1 MASKHPKG
9 LYVLFFTEMWERFG
23 FYLMVALF
31 VLYMNERL
39 GWSEKEALNWYAWYM
54 FFVYLTPFFGG
65 IFADRV
71 FGYRRAVL
79 SGAILLGC
87 GYLMLGLAHPAAFYV
102 ALGLLVIGNGLF
114 KPNISTL
121 VGNLYP
127 QGDARRDSAFSIF
140 YMGINIGAFVAPI
153 VGETM
158 RQSFGWT
165 AAFSTAAVGMMVSF
179 VIFGLLREHL
189 AIADQ
194 RSSVAAVLDV
204 PLGPEYEDRPDPPE
218 VERKRIIALAIMC
231 GIVMTFWMAFQQNG
245 STLTLWARDNTD
257 RVIPMLDFRAL
268 SHLQIRVLHYEIPP
282 GVFSSVNPVFI
293 ILLTPPLVWLL
304 GKLRQWNLEPSTP
317 AKLGIG
323 MLLTAAAYGVMATAA
338 LHGGNHSKVSM
349 WWLIACYFVIT
360 IGELFV
366 SPMGLSMVTKLAP
379 RRMTAMLMGLW
390 FLSTAIGNWLAG
402 KTGAWFWKRWS
413 HSEFFIL
420 LVITSL
426 LAAGVLLTQFRRLKA
441 AMPPEGP
448 SLDESDAGS
457 TVPAPAPSVSAVT
470 TASLSSSAS

>member
-39 GWSEKEALNWYAWYM
+39 GWSEKDALDWYAWYM
-54 FFVYLTPFFGG
+54 FSVYLSPFVGG

-79 SGAILLGC
+79 TGATLLGA
-87 GYLMLGLAHPAAFYV
+87 GYAMLGWNSMAGFYV
-102 ALGLLVIGNGLF
+102 SLALLVVGNGLF

-127 QGDARRDSAFSIF
+127 QVDSRRDSAFSIF
-140 YMGINIGAFVAPI
+140 YMGINVGAFLAPN
-153 VGETM
+153 VGEAM
-158 RQSFGWT
+158 RQSMGWM
-165 AAFSTAAVGMMVSF
+165 AAFTTAGAGMLISF
-179 VIFGLLREHL
+179 TVFALFRKHL
-189 AIADQ
+189 AVADQ
-194 RSSVAAVLDV
+194 RSSVSAVLDI
-204 PLGPEYEDRPDPPE
+204 PLGPEYEDRPDPPQ
-218 VERKRIIALAIMC
+218 VERQRIAALAIMC

-257 RVIPMLDFRAL
+257 RVVTIPDLSAL
-268 SHLQIRVLHYEIPP
+268 WHMQLRLVPWEIPP

-304 GKLRQWNLEPSTP
+304 SQLRRFNLEPSTP
-317 AKLGIG
+317 AKIGIG
-323 MLLTAAAYGVMATAA
+323 MILTAAAYSVMALAA
-338 LHGGNHSKVSM
+338 VRGGNQSKVSM
-349 WWLIACYFVIT
+349 WWLIGCYFVIT

-379 RRMTAMLMGLW
+379 RRMTSMLMGLW

-402 KTGAWFWKRWS
+402 KTGAWFWQRWT
-413 HSEFFIL
+413 HSKFFIL

-426 LAAGVLLTQFRRLKA
+426 ISALVLLTQFRRLKA

-448 SLDESDAGS
+448 SSNDSAG
-457 TVPAPAPSVSAVT
+457 TAAPSAASPIPAVT
-470 TASLSSSAS
+470 SASLSSSTS

>member
-39 GWSEKEALNWYAWYM
+39 GWSEKEALDWYAWYM
-54 FFVYLTPFFGG
+54 FFVYLSPFFGG
-65 IFADRV
+65 IFADRI

-79 SGAILLGC
+79 TGASLLGA
-87 GYLMLGLAHPAAFYV
+87 GYLFLGFSHPLAFYA
-102 ALGLLVIGNGLF
+102 ALALLVLGNGLF

-121 VGNLYP
+121 VGNLYA
-127 QGDARRDSAFSIF
+127 QGDSRRDSAFSIF
-140 YMGINIGAFVAPI
+140 YMGINIGAFMAPN
-153 VGETM
+153 VGEAM

-165 AAFSTAAVGMMVSF
+165 AAFTTAAAGMVLSF
-179 VIFGLLREHL
+179 IIFAIFREHL
-189 AIADQ
+189 KIADQ
-194 RSSVAAVLDV
+194 RSSVSAILDV
-204 PLGPEYEDRPDPPE
+204 PLGPEYEDKPDPPA
-218 VERKRIIALAIMC
+218 VEKQRIVALAIMC

-257 RVIPMLDFRAL
+257 RLIPMIDFGAL
-268 SHLQIRVLHYEIPP
+268 WHFQLRFVQREIPP

-293 ILLTPPLVWLL
+293 VLLTPPLVWVL
-304 GKLRQWNLEPSTP
+304 GKLRKWKLEPSTP

-323 MLLTAAAYGVMATAA
+323 MLLTAAAYTVMVLAA
-338 LHGGNHSKVSM
+338 LHGGNKGKVSL
-349 WWLIACYFVIT
+349 WWLIGCYFVIT

-402 KTGAWFWKRWS
+402 KTGAWFWKQWS
-413 HSEFFIL
+413 HSDFFVL
-420 LVITSL
+420 LVVTSL
-426 LAAGVLLTQFRRLKA
+426 VAAVVLLTQFRRLKA

-448 SLDESDAGS
+448 PEGEDDSGS
-457 TVPAPAPSVSAVT
+457 AVREPTPVPAVT
-470 TASLSSSAS
+470 TAGLSSPAS

>member
-54 FFVYLTPFFGG
+54 FFVYLSPFVGG

-79 SGAILLGC
+79 CGASLLGG
-87 GYLMLGLAHPAAFYV
+87 GYLLLGWPTPAAFYI
-102 ALGLLVIGNGLF
+102 ALGLLVLGNGLF

-140 YMGINIGAFVAPI
+140 YMGINIGAFLAPN
-153 VGETM
+153 VGEAM
-158 RQSFGWT
+158 RQAYGWT
-165 AAFSTAAVGMMVSF
+165 AAFTTAAGGMALSF
-179 VIFGLLREHL
+179 VIFALLRGHL

-194 RSSVAAVLDV
+194 RSSVSAILDV
-204 PLGPEYEDRPDPPE
+204 PLGPEYEDKPDPPE
-218 VERKRIIALAIMC
+218 VERQRIAALAIMC

-257 RVIPMLDFRAL
+257 RIIPMLDFRAL
-268 SHLQIRVLHYEIPP
+268 YHLQIRIVHREIPP

-304 GKLRQWNLEPSTP
+304 GKLRRWNLEPSTP

-323 MLLTAAAYGVMATAA
+323 MMLTAVAYGVMVIAA
-338 LHGGNHSKVSM
+338 LYGGNKGKVSM
-349 WWLIACYFVIT
+349 WWLIGCYFIIT

-402 KTGAWFWKRWS
+402 KTGAWFWSNWQ
-413 HSEFFIL
+413 HSDFFIL
-420 LVITSL
+420 LVATSL
-426 LAAGVLLTQFRRLKA
+426 LAAAVLVTQFRRLKA

-448 SLDESDAGS
+448 
-457 TVPAPAPSVSAVT
+457 PAPAGDGQAAEAAPSPVPAVT
-470 TASLSSSAS
+470 TPGLSSSAS